1 MRGRSTRAVTWALI
15 GAAAAGPIHS
25 GSSEKKGEK
34 NKVDPVELEA
44 RLAALEQTVAEK
56 VKLLETQV
64 SQLKQQLE
72 GRPAAAVTPAE
83 DPAANGLRSEAEQFV
98 AQAKFTEAKA
108 KLDELYAK
116 YPQSSAAR
124 SAQTMRREVE
134 VVGREVPQQLDVEKW
149 YQGEQ
154 EALASAGTKA
164 TLLVFWETWCP
175 HCQREVP
182 RLTALYERFKAQGLR
197 VIGLTKVSKSA
208 SDETVAQFIEERS
221 VAYPI
226 AKERGGSL
234 STLFNVSGVPAAAV
248 VKDGKV
254 VWRGHPARLSDQL
267 LQTWLSS
274 VEAHP

>member
-1 MRGRSTRAVTWALI
+1 VTWALI
-15 GAAAAGPIHS
+15 GVAAAGPIHS
-25 GSSEKKGEK
+25 GSSEKKGDK

-64 SQLKQQLE
+64 AQLKQQLE
-72 GRPAAAVTPAE
+72 ARPAAAVAPVE
-83 DPAANGLRSEAEQFV
+83 DPAAAGLRSEAEQFV
-98 AQAKFTEAKA
+98 AQANFAEAKA

-208 SDETVAQFIEERS
+208 SDEAVAQFIKERS

-267 LQTWLSS
+267 LQSWL
-274 VEAHP
+274 